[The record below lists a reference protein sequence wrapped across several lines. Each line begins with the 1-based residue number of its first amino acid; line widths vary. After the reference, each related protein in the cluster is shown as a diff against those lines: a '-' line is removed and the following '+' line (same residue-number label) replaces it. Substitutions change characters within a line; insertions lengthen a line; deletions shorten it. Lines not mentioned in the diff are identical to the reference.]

1 VTTAPA
7 GAPIKVMIA
16 DDQAMVREGFA
27 ALLGAQP
34 DMLVVAD
41 AADGASAVRAAVE
54 HQPDVIL
61 MDIRMPELDGI
72 AATRRILDTRP
83 GLHRPRVLIL
93 TTFDLDDYVFD
104 ALAAGASGFLLK
116 DATGAELVHAVR
128 VVAGGES
135 LLAPSVTRR
144 LIEEFTARG
153 GRKRPATAALNA
165 LTARE
170 VDVLRLIARGQSNAE
185 IAATL
190 VVAEQTVK
198 THIGRI
204 FGKLDLRDRA
214 QAVIFAYETGLIA
227 PGS

>member
-1 VTTAPA
+1 MIRVLLVDDDALVRSGLRIMLA
-7 GAPIKVMIA
+7 GAA
-16 DDQAMVREGFA
+16 NLD
-27 ALLGAQP
+27 
-34 DMLVVAD
+34 VVAE
-41 AADGASAVRAAVE
+41 AADGREVLGAVDLHR
-54 HQPDVIL
+54 PDVVL
-61 MDIRMPELDGI
+61 MDIRMPVLDGLQ
-72 AATRRILDTRP
+72 ATRRLLDVGP

-104 ALAAGASGFLLK
+104 ALSAGASGFLLK
-116 DATGAELVHAVR
+116 DATGAELVAAVR
-128 VVAGGES
+128 VIAAGES

-153 GRKRPATAALNA
+153 GGRRPSPAVLSS

-170 VDVLRLIARGQSNAE
+170 LDVLRLIARGQSNLE

-198 THIGRI
+198 THVTRV
-204 FGKLDLRDRA
+204 FAKLDVRDRA
-214 QAVIFAYETGLIA
+214 QAVILAYETGLIS

>member
-1 VTTAPA
+1 VTG
-7 GAPIKVMIA
+7 GAPIRVMIV

-27 ALLGAQP
+27 ALLRAQP
-34 DMLVVAD
+34 DMTVVAD
-41 AADGASAVRAAVE
+41 AADGAQAVAVARE
-54 HQPDVIL
+54 HRPDVIL
-61 MDIRMPELDGI
+61 MDIRMPQLDGI
-72 AATRRILDTRP
+72 AATRAVLATPP
-83 GLHRPRVLIL
+83 GGHRPRVLIL

-104 ALAAGASGFLLK
+104 ALSAGASGFLLK
-116 DATGAELVHAVR
+116 DATGAELVAAVR
-128 VVAGGES
+128 VIAAGES

-153 GRKRPATAALNA
+153 GGRRPSPAVLSS

-170 VDVLRLIARGQSNAE
+170 LDVLRLIARGQSNLE

-198 THIGRI
+198 THVTRV
-204 FGKLDLRDRA
+204 FAKLDVRDRA
-214 QAVIFAYETGLIA
+214 QAVILAYETGLIS